1 MRKMRRSSSVLLAA
15 VVAIA
20 ISWLNVG
27 PAGATARTSS
37 DVTAAAT
44 GFDEVVNA
52 NSAFCM
58 TVLGNATANGSKVA
72 QAQCKAD
79 PGQKWVLV
87 AYPDASSRWNL
98 YNPNSGKCLDTS
110 WNRDRAQLYIWTCSG
125 LPSSN
130 TNQLFLAL
138 ASGRYITIRPNWN
151 VSKCVGVA
159 GASLVTHTAIV
170 FADCDNSYGQKW
182 YFWAV

>member
-1 MRKMRRSSSVLLAA
+1 MRNLWRLSRVLLAA
-15 VVAIA
+15 VIA
-20 ISWLNVG
+20 MTISLLNVG

-37 DVTAAAT
+37 DVTAAT
-44 GFDEVVNA
+44 SGFDEVVNS
-52 NSAFCM
+52 NSAYCM
-58 TVLGNATANGSKVA
+58 TILGNATANGSKVA

-79 PGQKWVLV
+79 PGQKWVLI
-87 AYPDASSRWNL
+87 AYPDTYDLWNL

-110 WNRDRAQLYIWTCSG
+110 WNRDRAQLYIWACSG

-130 TNQLFLAL
+130 TNQLFASL
-138 ASGRYITIRPNWN
+138 ASGSYITIRPNWN

-159 GASLVTHTAIV
+159 GGSLVTHTPIV
-170 FADCDNSYGQKW
+170 FADCNNSYGQKW

>member
-20 ISWLNVG
+20 ISLLNVG

-37 DVTAAAT
+37 DVTAAAS

-79 PGQKWVLV
+79 PGQKWVLI
-87 AYPDASSRWNL
+87 AYSDASSRWNL

-110 WNRDRAQLYIWTCSG
+110 WNRDRAQLYIWTCS

-130 TNQLFLAL
+130 TNQLFYAL
-138 ASGRYITIRPNWN
+138 ASGSYITIRPNWN

-170 FADCDNSYGQKW
+170 FADCNNSYGQKW